1 MPILQEQKSVMYRM
15 YGMPILQE
23 QKSVMYR
30 MYGMPILQEQKS
42 VKSHF
47 QSFFELPAGHKY
59 KGLLA
64 I

>member
-1 MPILQEQKSVMYRM
+1 
-15 YGMPILQE
+15 MPILQE

-47 QSFFELPAGHKY
+47 RVISPHQARYSRAGDCARIPRWVA
-59 KGLLA
+59 LLENPTP
-64 I
+64 